1 MPNKDKIN
9 VVQQTTDRIRNA
21 NGIYFTKYTGLDVK
35 KITDLRKSFRENNV
49 EFVVTK
55 NTLTKIAA
63 KEAGFEGLFDKILQG
78 QIGIAYAE
86 DVTAPARII
95 KDFKK
100 ENDDLLNVVGLFFEG
115 EMYPTEK
122 YLEFANLPTKEE
134 SLSKLAIM
142 INQPMTRVALVLN
155 GCMSKL
161 VNTLTSLKDT
171 KN

>member
-9 VVQQTTDRIRNA
+9 VVQQTMNRIQNA
-21 NGIYFTKYTGLDVK
+21 NGIYFTEYTGLDVK
-35 KITDLRKSFRENNV
+35 KITDLRKNFRENNV
-49 EFVVTK
+49 EFIVTK

-63 KEAGFEGLFDKILQG
+63 KEAGFEGLFDQILKG
-78 QIGIAYAE
+78 QIAIAYAD

-115 EMYPTEK
+115 EMYATEK

-134 SLSKLAIM
+134 SLSKLVMM
-142 INQPMTRVALVLN
+142 INQPMTQVALVLK

-161 VNTLTSLKDT
+161 VNTLSSLKDT